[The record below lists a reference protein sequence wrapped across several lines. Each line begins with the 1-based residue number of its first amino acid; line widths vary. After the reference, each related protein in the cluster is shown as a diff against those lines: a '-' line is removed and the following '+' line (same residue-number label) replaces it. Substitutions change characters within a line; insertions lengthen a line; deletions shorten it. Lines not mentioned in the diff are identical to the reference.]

1 MSVLDDPGV
10 GPLQAARGT
19 PGPASWRQADD
30 TGKEGTVANTRKKRQ
45 QGQGN
50 APLIGL
56 ATLIV
61 KLLIEIFTN

>member
-1 MSVLDDPGV
+1 M
-10 GPLQAARGT
+10 
-19 PGPASWRQADD
+19 
-30 TGKEGTVANTRKKRQ
+30 ANTRKRQ

-61 KLLIEIFTN
+61 KLLIELFKN